1 MNTFDLYLNIMNAS
15 LPTAV
20 GMESIRNIGVLAH
33 VDAGKTSITE
43 KMLFLA
49 GLRREAGAVDDGTT
63 ATDYLAV
70 ERLHGITVKSAAV
83 RFDWRGRAVHLI
95 DTPGHVDFGNEV
107 DRALRILDGAV
118 IALCAVSGVQ
128 ARTEVI
134 AKAAADRKLPRLY
147 FINKMDRTGADFSGV
162 VQDLRAMLEPDAVA
176 IQSPIFEGRKWLGI
190 VDLISMEPHY
200 FTGDENLEAADC
212 SDAASSQAGTGL
224 DGGGLDGTGNL
235 KPNAQ
240 NDTPPLA
247 RAALSASSKTAALAA
262 RALLLEKL
270 AERDEE
276 VLALYASNQDV
287 PPELLARAASRA
299 VKACG
304 IVPVLCG
311 SAFVDCSIGF
321 LLDAVIALL
330 PSPAEAKV
338 PAGTDPRTQTA
349 LTIRPDEKTHLA
361 AFVFKTLRD
370 SAGDNYAW
378 TRIWSGSLHAGRKV
392 FEARSSK
399 DITVKK
405 IFGIHAE
412 SLSELKEAGAGE
424 VVALMTAGLDPG
436 ASLCERSFP
445 IVFEALKIPE
455 PVVSQIMEANSAQ
468 DVAAIRQALE
478 SLAVEDLSL
487 GVREERE
494 TGRFEVSGQGELH
507 LDIVAERLR
516 REFGLRIRTGN
527 PRVNCRERLVR
538 QATVKE
544 DFDHDFGGER
554 IRVAVEIT
562 VRSGGDGTENEVT
575 SAPGLRLQPQFM
587 AAARRGAE
595 SAISVGPLRGWPME
609 AVHVA
614 IVSLVPPPNGS
625 GRNGETAVEAAT
637 AMATRRA
644 LLEAGS
650 EILEPIMQIDI
661 ECPDENFGPVLNV
674 ISARGGRIESVED
687 GIGQKTISAQAPMR
701 GLFGFAG
708 ELRSMS
714 RGRAQLQARFK
725 SYETLR
731 QPF

>member
-1 MNTFDLYLNIMNAS
+1 MNVSPPSA
-15 LPTAV
+15 A

-176 IQSPIFEGRKWLGI
+176 IQSPIFEGRTWLGI

-200 FTGDENLEAADC
+200 FTGEENLETADC
-212 SDAASSQAGTGL
+212 G
-224 DGGGLDGTGNL
+224 
-235 KPNAQ
+235 
-240 NDTPPLA
+240 DTLPLA
-247 RAALSASSKTAALAA
+247 QAALSASSKTAALAA

-276 VLALYASNQDV
+276 VLALYASNQEV

-299 VKACG
+299 VKTCG

-311 SAFVDCSIGF
+311 SAFVDCSVGF

-338 PAGTDPRTQTA
+338 PAGTDPGTQTA
-349 LTIRPDEKTHLA
+349 LTIRPDENARLA

-378 TRIWSGSLHAGRKV
+378 TRIWSGTLHAGRKV

-399 DITVKK
+399 DIIVKK

-412 SLSELKEAGAGE
+412 SLTELKEAGAGE
-424 VVALMTAGLDPG
+424 VVALKTAGLEPG

-445 IVFEALKIPE
+445 IVFEPLEIPE
-455 PVVSQIMEANSAQ
+455 PVVSQIMEPNSAQ

-487 GVREERE
+487 GVKEERE

-554 IRVAVEIT
+554 IRVSVEIT
-562 VRSGGDGTENEVT
+562 VRSGGDGTDNEVT
-575 SAPGLRLQPQFM
+575 GAPGLRLQPQFM

-595 SAISVGPLRGWPME
+595 SAISVGPLQGWPME
-609 AVHVA
+609 AVRVA
-614 IVSLVPPPNGS
+614 IVNLVPPPGGT

-637 AMATRRA
+637 AMAMRRA

-650 EILEPIMQIDI
+650 EIMEPIMQIDI
-661 ECPDENFGPVLNV
+661 ECPEEYFGPVLNA
-674 ISARGGRIESVED
+674 ISTRGGRIESVED
-687 GIGQKTISAQAPMR
+687 GIGRKTISAQAPMR

-714 RGRAQLQARFK
+714 RGRAQFQARFK
-725 SYETLR
+725 SYEALR
-731 QPF
+731 QPL

>member
-1 MNTFDLYLNIMNAS
+1 MNAS
-15 LPTAV
+15 PPSAV

-147 FINKMDRTGADFSGV
+147 FINKMDRTGADFLGV

-176 IQSPIFEGRKWLGI
+176 IQSPIFEGRTWLGI

-200 FTGDENLEAADC
+200 FSGEENLETADC
-212 SDAASSQAGTGL
+212 SDTL
-224 DGGGLDGTGNL
+224 
-235 KPNAQ
+235 
-240 NDTPPLA
+240 PLA
-247 RAALSASSKTAALAA
+247 QAALSASSKTAALAA

-276 VLALYASNQDV
+276 ILALYASNQEV
-287 PPELLARAASRA
+287 PPELIARAASRA
-299 VKACG
+299 VKTCG

-311 SAFVDCSIGF
+311 SAFVDCSVGF

-338 PAGTDPRTQTA
+338 PAGTNPGTQTA
-349 LTIRPDEKTHLA
+349 LTIQPDEKTHLA

-378 TRIWSGSLHAGRKV
+378 TRIWSGTLYAGRKV

-412 SLSELKEAGAGE
+412 SLTELKEAGAGE
-424 VVALMTAGLDPG
+424 VVALKTAGLEPG

-445 IVFEALKIPE
+445 ILFEPLEIPE
-455 PVVSQIMEANSAQ
+455 PVVSQIMEPNSAQ

-516 REFGLRIRTGN
+516 REFGLKIRTGN

-554 IRVAVEIT
+554 IRVSVEIT
-562 VRSGGDGTENEVT
+562 VRSGGDGTESEVT

-595 SAISVGPLRGWPME
+595 SAISAGPLQGWPME
-609 AVHVA
+609 AVRVV
-614 IVSLVPPPNGS
+614 IINLVPPPGGT

-637 AMATRRA
+637 AMAARRA

-661 ECPDENFGPVLNV
+661 ECPEEHFGPVLNA
-674 ISARGGRIESVED
+674 ISTRGGRIESVED
-687 GIGQKTISAQAPMR
+687 GIGRKTISAQAPMR

-714 RGRAQLQARFK
+714 RGRAQFQARFK
-725 SYETLR
+725 SYEALR